1 MRRVKELASS
11 VNRTYGSLGFT
22 PVQLQAQKLSQDEYF
37 AILRRGDVALN
48 TCVREGLSTT
58 SMEYVACQ
66 QSTNGVLIISEFSGT
81 ASSMPEA
88 TMVNPWDSAQV
99 ADQIHKA
106 LNMAP
111 EQRKRLQNV
120 LYDHLTKG
128 NVQFYVDSMLGLLV
142 QVLDSR
148 TKEILQNK

>member
-1 MRRVKELASS
+1 
-11 VNRTYGSLGFT
+11 
-22 PVQLQAQKLSQDEYF
+22 
-37 AILRRGDVALN
+37 
-48 TCVREGLSTT
+48 
-58 SMEYVACQ
+58 
-66 QSTNGVLIISEFSGT
+66 
-81 ASSMPEA
+81 MPEA

-120 LYDHLTKG
+120 LYDHLTTG

-148 TKEILQNK
+148 TKESLQNK